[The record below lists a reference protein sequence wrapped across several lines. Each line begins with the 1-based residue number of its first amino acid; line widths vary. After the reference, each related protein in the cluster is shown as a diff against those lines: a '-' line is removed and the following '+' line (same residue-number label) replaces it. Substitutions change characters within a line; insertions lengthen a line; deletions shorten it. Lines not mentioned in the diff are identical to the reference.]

1 MSESFWGAFN
11 VVNALASLFVFV
23 IGAGMLVALVP
34 PFWTPT
40 IRIYKEFIRTP
51 RKLP

>member
-34 PFWTPT
+34 PFWTPFWTPT
-40 IRIYKEFIRTP
+40 ITFLDTHN
-51 RKLP
+51 